1 MITLL
6 SFQIWWSS
14 RTASSY
20 LCRLSLWI
28 RHHRHTTCTRP
39 GCPISSLA
47 VSFRSGQW
55 KWKVFIL
62 SPSLNAVYTLEAI
75 LKLLGLGV
83 RRYFMSWWNTFDFVI
98 TSLGIVSLVLE
109 VFNIPIFY
117 IVILRP
123 LRY

>member
-1 MITLL
+1 MVDGKVRFLHCLL
-6 SFQIWWSS
+6 SL
-14 RTASSY
+14 T
-20 LCRLSLWI
+20 
-28 RHHRHTTCTRP
+28 
-39 GCPISSLA
+39 
-47 VSFRSGQW
+47 
-55 KWKVFIL
+55 
-62 SPSLNAVYTLEAI
+62 AVYTLEAI